1 MKGMEQLIAMLKEL
15 LADTVAIKF
24 KAHGYHWNVETDDFP
39 QYHEFFGDIYQDYD
53 SAIDPLAEWIRMLGD
68 YAPFKLSRFNE
79 LSTLPETQVT
89 SDHEAM
95 SMDLYLANEIMLNKF
110 QNAFDMATANRQQG
124 LANFFA
130 DRQTA
135 HQKWSWQLKATV
147 SEMIAE
153 QSMPETQSM
162 PEAPSPTVNA

>member
-1 MKGMEQLIAMLKEL
+1 MEQLIALLKEL

-89 SDHEAM
+89 SDHESM
-95 SMDLYLANEIMLNKF
+95 SMDLYKSNEMMVIKF
-110 QNAFDMATANRQQG
+110 QNAFDIATTARQQA
-124 LANFFA
+124 LANFLA
-130 DRQTA
+130 ERMGA

-147 SEMIAE
+147 SEMLAE
-153 QSMPETQSM
+153 EAMPQSQEMPE
-162 PEAPSPTVNA
+162 PPSPTVTE